1 METVLIQDPV
11 ARPGLLGPRYF
22 SFNTPFN
29 HTGELLLPS
38 TTQIAVLTSEFSDQ
52 QVLLKIASSL
62 TEIFCA
68 SMLGENVPCLFRFQS
83 CCGRCC
89 CCTGEGK
96 MFLAQISSISA
107 NRLLLFSALG
117 F

>member
-11 ARPGLLGPRYF
+11 ARPRLLGPRYF
-22 SFNTPFN
+22 FNTPFN
-29 HTGELLLPS
+29 HTGEELLLPS
-38 TTQIAVLTSEFSDQ
+38 TTQIAVLNSEFSDQ

-62 TEIFCA
+62 IEIFCA
-68 SMLGENVPCLFRFQS
+68 SMLGENVPCMFRFQS

-89 CCTGEGK
+89 YCTGEGK